1 VGNSISCDDVVEE
14 LDGGR
19 AIELFDWLGLD
30 PLGELVH
37 SNQQMR

>member
-1 VGNSISCDDVVEE
+1 MGNSISRDDLVEE

-19 AIELFDWLGLD
+19 AVEFFDWLGLD

-37 SNQQMR
+37 SN